1 MMTAALQTSIEIR
14 PGCKAP
20 TPAVAGANLRPGD
33 VRQGK
38 VVPFAVSLLKAA
50 DQALGHDPVGARRC
64 LAEATALLLTAHALK
79 DVGRRDTATRPA
91 QGGLAPWQI
100 GRVKEFIGANLGR
113 AIRIQELAT
122 LTRLSTGHFRH
133 AFRRSMGESPH
144 AYVLR
149 RRMEQAQELMLLTED
164 PLSQIA
170 LDCGFTDQPHL
181 TRLFRRIV
189 GITPAAWRRLR
200 RVGPS
205 LASTPLNTIAA

>member
-1 MMTAALQTSIEIR
+1 MTNANNAAATR
-14 PGCKAP
+14 CPD
-20 TPAVAGANLRPGD
+20 AVGSSNLRPGD

-38 VVPFAVSLLKAA
+38 VMPIAVSLLKAA
-50 DQALGHDPVGARRC
+50 DRALGHDPVAARRC

-79 DVGRRDTATRPA
+79 DAGRRDTAARPA

-100 GRVKEFIGANLGR
+100 SRVTEFIGANLAR
-113 AIRIQELAT
+113 AIRIQGLAAM
-122 LTRLSTGHFRH
+122 TRLSTGHFRH
-133 AFRRSMGESPH
+133 AFRCSMGESPY

-149 RRMEQAQELMLLTED
+149 RRMEHAQELMLLTED

-205 LASTPLNTIAA
+205 LGPVPVNTITT